1 MLKKQ
6 IMMLGIAAAILVA
19 AAPAAAEL
27 DWAAGRWRVELSG
40 AGGIQDGSKDRSG
53 DTKAQFLA
61 EYEFPATQR
70 LKLGLRLTPLLYYD
84 GPNEDVYGAGL
95 GLSTRLYARKN
106 TYTGPFLEGHV
117 DALGHINR
125 FEANSSNTNFQTGV
139 GLGYQWESGWNL
151 KLEYNHISNAGLGDR
166 NSGANTMGLA
176 LGYRF

>member
-6 IMMLGIAAAILVA
+6 ITMLGIAAAALVA

-40 AGGIQDGSKDRSG
+40 QGDIHEGSKDRSG
-53 DTKAQFLA
+53 DTKVQFVA

-84 GPNEDVYGAGL
+84 GPNEDVYGVGL
-95 GLSTRLYARKN
+95 GLSTRLYARKE

-125 FEANSSNTNFQTGV
+125 FEGNNSNINFQSGF
-139 GLGYQWESGWNL
+139 GLGYQWKGGWNL
-151 KLEYNHISNAGLGDR
+151 KLQYDHISNASLGDR
-166 NSGANTMGLA
+166 NSGADTMGLA
-176 LGYRF
+176 VGYRF